1 MLSIWKSNHSIIKPF
16 HSYKNNFKLG
26 FSLNLKHSLLNL
38 KPQTRIKLTQKFS
51 SFIFLKFCSSGV
63 LPLADITTSGFIVY
77 YRPIWQLT
85 GMNIV
90 KSVKRL
96 QFPLIYVIRSQ
107 RNRER
112 VFKSYIYIKKENLYT
127 RISFPK
133 FPESYSR
140 RKLWFMFKLV
150 KRLRW
155 LDKHVF

>member
-1 MLSIWKSNHSIIKPF
+1 M
-16 HSYKNNFKLG
+16 
-26 FSLNLKHSLLNL
+26 NLKHSLSNL
-38 KPQTRIKLTQKFS
+38 QPLARIKLTQKFS
-51 SFIFLKFCSSGV
+51 NFIFVKFCSLSV

-77 YRPIWQLT
+77 YRPIRQLT

-96 QFPLIYVIRSQ
+96 QFSLIYVIRSL

-112 VFKSYIYIKKENLYT
+112 VFKTLYILKKKTYM

-133 FPESYSR
+133 FLESHSR
-140 RKLWFMFKLV
+140 RKLWFTLKVV

-155 LDKHVF
+155 LDKYMFRREIKKHFCKLLHFYLIKFLKS